1 MYIVNSQMAQAPRLM
16 AWWQRVER
24 APIQQMR
31 LEDWNSVIANQGIPI
46 KFDVRSTPLAG
57 LTDSCS
63 VVAAVAER
71 KGEDLTLSIY
81 RYDAKDV
88 PNPVNQDQYRV
99 LTDLRSHPQLQTMIA
114 AASTEYNRNLEAF
127 CDQNI
132 FLIKQPPGPDHHLPY
147 LPSSLSLL

>member
-1 MYIVNSQMAQAPRLM
+1 MAHAPRLM
-16 AWWQRVER
+16 AWWQRAER
-24 APIQQMR
+24 ASIQQMLR
-31 LEDWNSVIANQGIPI
+31 EDWNTVIASRSIPV

-71 KGEDLTLSIY
+71 KGKDLTLSIY
-81 RYDAKDV
+81 RYDVKDA
-88 PNPVNQDQYRV
+88 PKPINQDQYRV

-114 AASTEYNRNLEAF
+114 AASTEYNRNLETF
-127 CDQNI
+127 CDQNV

-147 LPSSLSLL
+147 LPSSLNLL